1 MDGEVAVGLPGSLWA
16 GLALS
21 SAGPAPLVRADD
33 LTPRGGGWF
42 PLRLMKPAHRPKSVV
57 RRYLAAL
64 TLFVLGF
71 WVQGLHSAL
80 ESHEVCEHGE
90 LVHKT
95 LAPEAA
101 LEEWHGPCVSDLG
114 EHESEHHHC
123 GIATAA
129 PQAEPPQAP
138 LTFAAVLSVAQRA
151 SLSRGAPR
159 ADSIP
164 RFLLAP
170 HHSPP
175 FFVS

>member
-1 MDGEVAVGLPGSLWA
+1 MK
-16 GLALS
+16 
-21 SAGPAPLVRADD
+21 LVR
-33 LTPRGGGWF
+33 
-42 PLRLMKPAHRPKSVV
+42 RPKSVV

-64 TLFVLGF
+64 ALFVLGF

-90 LVHKT
+90 PVHAAHAAQSSSERST
-95 LAPEAA
+95 PFEEDHAPSA
-101 LEEWHGPCVSDLG
+101 SDQG

-123 GIATAA
+123 GIATAVPLSELPSTPLALALGVPGA
-129 PQAEPPQAP
+129 PQP
-138 LTFAAVLSVAQRA
+138 
-151 SLSRGAPR
+151 SLSRGEPR